1 MRREKMP
8 PNDVI
13 VRPIV
18 TEKSLVGDELSKYVF
33 EVHKDANKHIVK
45 KTIESLFK
53 VKVESVN
60 IMIVK
65 SKPKRRGVYTGKTRS
80 WKKAVVS
87 LIKGYRIKELE
98 GQH

>member
-1 MRREKMP
+1 MRSEKLP
-8 PNDVI
+8 PSDVI

-18 TEKSLVGDELSKYVF
+18 TEKSLAGDEEGKYVF
-33 EVHKDANKHIVK
+33 EVHKNANKYVIK
-45 KTIESLFK
+45 ETIENLFK

-60 IMIVK
+60 VVNVK
-65 SKPKRRGVYTGKTRS
+65 GKPKRRGLYTGKTRT